1 MSKFTKVVNEVTGQ
15 TETQFQGKL
24 ISIGDQVMENSN
36 GKEYLV
42 GTVQFENS
50 REEQVQRSA
59 IINKKNFDY
68 GMEVGNT
75 YLCRAVNGEQGVLIS
90 VSHLTSASRASVEDF
105 EFETVT
111 EKASEFTG
119 A

>member
-1 MSKFTKVVNEVTGQ
+1 MSKFEKVINEVTGQ
-15 TETQFQGKL
+15 VETQFEGKL
-24 ISIGDQVMENSN
+24 ISIGGKVQENSN

-42 GTVQFENS
+42 GTIQFENS
-50 REEQVQRSA
+50 KGDKVQRSA

-68 GMEVGNT
+68 GMEIGNS

-90 VSHLTSASRASVEDF
+90 VSHLTQAARASVSDF
-105 EFETVT
+105 AFESV
-111 EKASEFTG
+111 KSVAFTG